1 VLPFPAREGN
11 EQRHRQWLLVRR
23 SEGNIREDDFRFVE
37 SPIPTLDQ
45 GQVLVRN
52 LWLSFDPTQSGW
64 MRRDT
69 YILMIPLGDV
79 MRAASVGQVIQSR
92 HPGYKPG
99 EPSERLRQAARERSG
114 GDVAVNGSRRSSG
127 RGVDFWQS
135 A

>member
-1 VLPFPAREGN
+1 
-11 EQRHRQWLLVRR
+11 
-23 SEGNIREDDFRFVE
+23 
-37 SPIPTLDQ
+37 
-45 GQVLVRN
+45 
-52 LWLSFDPTQSGW
+52 

-69 YILMIPLGDV
+69 YIPMIPLGDV

-92 HPGYKPG
+92 HPGYQPG
-99 EPSERLRQAARERSG
+99 EPSQRLRQAARERSG